1 MPAVAFEQVRWASSV
16 SFGAARTVELANGE
30 RVVKLPQV
38 HLGLPVAMRA
48 VAVT

>member
-30 RVVKLPQV
+30 RVVTLPQV